1 MAKRGRSASLDRMV
15 SRLKELDKERKAIL
29 AGLTAAFSSLSGGE
43 SPFPWGKQPGR
54 RGRPRRSADSGGAV
68 GNARRA
74 DSGGAVG
81 NGARQ
86 RKPMSQ
92 EARDKIAAAQK
103 ARWAAVKAGR
113 KK

>member
-1 MAKRGRSASLDRMV
+1 MAKRGRTASLDKMV
-15 SRLKELDKERKAIL
+15 ARLKELDKERKAL
-29 AGLTAAFSSLSGGE
+29 MAGLAAAFSSLSGE
-43 SPFPWGKQPGR
+43 NPFPWSRTRSR
-54 RGRPRRSADSGGAV
+54 RGRPPASADSGGAV

-74 DSGGAVG
+74 ASGGAVG

-92 EARDKIAAAQK
+92 DARDKIAAAQK